1 MENKPRFSGRL
12 SSHKVRL
19 CVSGNQFLASLAKSW
34 ISRKK
39 ILGPIVSPG
48 GTRKNPPGPRCCL
61 CEGLVSAGYF
71 EQVFLE
77 ALSGHG
83 FGGSVG
89 GTEAV
94 HGGASG
100 PHRLTLP

>member
-1 MENKPRFSGRL
+1 MCLGKPILGKPCQKL
-12 SSHKVRL
+12 DK
-19 CVSGNQFLASLAKSW
+19 Q
-34 ISRKK
+34 KK

-83 FGGSVG
+83 FGGSIG
-89 GTEAV
+89 GAEAI
-94 HGGASG
+94 HGGAPG
-100 PHRLTLP
+100 PDQLTLP